1 VNCRIELRAQ
11 RDFEKVK
18 ERFLD
23 SRLFQAILRAE
34 IKRMEQIDF
43 DRVIRITLMKR
54 TELQGEK
61 ELDLAFE
68 LTGRNTNV
76 ILVDKK
82 EGTILDCL
90 KKIGPARSRYRQIA
104 PGLKY
109 VLPPPPRKKNPLEI
123 KEEDFKESLSHKPEA
138 NISSFLLDT
147 FSGIDKLLAQKI
159 ALDSSVPLDR
169 KISELTD
176 AEKEN
181 VIRSFLDTL
190 HNVKTHKI
198 NPHTIYDEK
207 NNPLAISVFDL
218 SFIPKEQKASHGSL
232 NMAIKEFFK
241 LKTQADELISV
252 SENLSK
258 LVTKGRRAL
267 EDLLAKLK
275 EDKKSAQRYQEYKKI
290 ADLLMISKHKVKKGQ
305 KTLRVKDVFDPEE
318 KGLNIKLNPVLSA
331 LQNAKLYYKKYT
343 KARDSLNIIRE
354 RIFEIEL
361 KLNMLQRISGDLQP
375 GGLDAD
381 GARETLTALG
391 LYKKPG
397 EIKKKERPK
406 KKFSPREFVTSDGWK
421 ILVGRNNKEND
432 YLTFKIARPYDFWF
446 HAQDVAGSHLVLRRE
461 NRDQQP
467 PPQTMIQAAKTA
479 AYFSQARSSKKVAVI
494 YTLAKHVRKPKKAK
508 PGLVTVNKERTMMVT
523 PALPTQ
529 SRNQL
534 SP

>member
-1 VNCRIELRAQ
+1 
-11 RDFEKVK
+11 
-18 ERFLD
+18 
-23 SRLFQAILRAE
+23 
-34 IKRMEQIDF
+34 
-43 DRVIRITLMKR
+43 
-54 TELQGEK
+54 
-61 ELDLAFE
+61 
-68 LTGRNTNV
+68 
-76 ILVDKK
+76 
-82 EGTILDCL
+82 
-90 KKIGPARSRYRQIA
+90 
-104 PGLKY
+104 
-109 VLPPPPRKKNPLEI
+109 
-123 KEEDFKESLSHKPEA
+123 
-138 NISSFLLDT
+138 
-147 FSGIDKLLAQKI
+147 
-159 ALDSSVPLDR
+159 
-169 KISELTD
+169 
-176 AEKEN
+176 
-181 VIRSFLDTL
+181 
-190 HNVKTHKI
+190 
-198 NPHTIYDEK
+198 
-207 NNPLAISVFDL
+207 
-218 SFIPKEQKASHGSL
+218 
-232 NMAIKEFFK
+232 
-241 LKTQADELISV
+241 
-252 SENLSK
+252 
-258 LVTKGRRAL
+258 
-267 EDLLAKLK
+267 LLAKLK